1 MDSSRGRTS
10 PPTACVTARALT
22 ARRRHLTLGMPIPVT
37 ADCNCARAGGRASVL
52 WVRPPG
58 GASFGVSAEPFTGLR
73 LTAAATVF
81 VDVTRPRELLGLALR
96 KSEAMHLLGPAEV
109 QGWKLVDLVARA
121 AMSAG

>member
-1 MDSSRGRTS
+1 VRHRARTDRTPPPFNARHADTCNRRLQLRARG
-10 PPTACVTARALT
+10 
-22 ARRRHLTLGMPIPVT
+22 
-37 ADCNCARAGGRASVL
+37 GGRASVV